1 MNPNR
6 SIPEMPKSVVAQIA
20 SLSAIPMEK
29 LRTLWKELHGTEA
42 PHHIRGFLEKRIAY
56 RLQEA
61 EYRKQDPALLN
72 RNERRI
78 DALIRTGRV
87 AKRDED
93 FKPLPGTVLSRVYL
107 DEEHQV
113 TVRADGQYEYRG
125 NLFRSLSMVAREI
138 TGTQWSGPL
147 FFGLK
152 KSGKSNK
159 NKTRRAS
166 R

>member
-1 MNPNR
+1 MNPNQA
-6 SIPEMPKSVVAQIA
+6 IPEMPKGVVTQIA
-20 SLSAIPMEK
+20 SLSAMPMEK

-61 EYRKQDPALLN
+61 EYRKQDPVLLN

-78 DALIRTGRV
+78 DALVRTGQV

-93 FKPLPGTVLSRVYL
+93 LKPLPGTVLSRVYL
-107 DEEHQV
+107 DEEHRV
-113 TVRADGQYEYRG
+113 TVRGDGQYEYKG
-125 NLFRSLSMVAREI
+125 QLFRSLSKVAREI

-152 KSGKSNK
+152 KSGKNK
-159 NKTRRAS
+159 SRRAGT
-166 R
+166 

>member
-1 MNPNR
+1 MNHEHPV
-6 SIPEMPKSVVAQIA
+6 PQMPKSVLAQIA
-20 SLSAIPMEK
+20 SLPVMPMEK
-29 LRTLWKELHGTEA
+29 LRTLWRELHGSDA

-93 FKPLPGTVLSRVYL
+93 FKPLPGTVLSRIYL
-107 DEEHQV
+107 DEEHRV

-125 NLFRSLSMVAREI
+125 RLFRSLSMVAREI

-152 KSGKSNK
+152 KSGKK
-159 NKTRRAS
+159 KRAGK
-166 R
+166 

>member
-1 MNPNR
+1 MNPNQ
-6 SIPEMPKSVVAQIA
+6 PVPQMPRSVVAQIA
-20 SLSAIPMEK
+20 GLSAMPMEK
-29 LRTLWKELHGTEA
+29 LRALWKELHGADA

-56 RLQEA
+56 RLQES
-61 EYRKQDPALLN
+61 ECRKQDPVLLN

-78 DALIRTGRV
+78 EALVRTGRV

-107 DEEHQV
+107 DEEHRV

-125 NLFRSLSMVAREI
+125 RLFRSLSMVAREI

-152 KSGKSNK
+152 KPGK
-159 NKTRRAS
+159 NKPLRTGA
-166 R
+166 

>member
-1 MNPNR
+1 VNPNQPVPQMPR
-6 SIPEMPKSVVAQIA
+6 SVIAQIA
-20 SLSAIPMEK
+20 GLSAMPMEK
-29 LRTLWKELHGTEA
+29 LRALWKELHGTEA
-42 PHHIRGFLEKRIAY
+42 PHHIRGFLEKRIAC

-61 EYRKQDPALLN
+61 EYRKQDPVLLN

-78 DALIRTGRV
+78 DALVQTGRV

-107 DEEHQV
+107 DEEHRV

-125 NLFRSLSMVAREI
+125 RVLRSLSMVAREI

-152 KSGKSNK
+152 KAGVKKS
-159 NKTRRAS
+159 RRAGA
-166 R
+166 

>member
-1 MNPNR
+1 MNPNHPVPQMPR
-6 SIPEMPKSVVAQIA
+6 STLAQIA
-20 SLSAIPMEK
+20 SLSVMPMEK
-29 LRTLWKELHGTEA
+29 LRALWKELHGSEA

-61 EYRKQDPALLN
+61 EYRKQDPVLLN

-107 DEEHQV
+107 DEEHRV

-125 NLFRSLSMVAREI
+125 HLFRSLSMVAREI

-152 KSGKSNK
+152 KCGK
-159 NKTRRAS
+159 NKKRKAGR
-166 R
+166 

>member
-1 MNPNR
+1 MNQDHPV
-6 SIPEMPKSVVAQIA
+6 PQMPKSVLAQIGG
-20 SLSAIPMEK
+20 LSVMPMEK
-29 LRTLWKELHGTEA
+29 LRALWKELHGSEP

-61 EYRKQDPALLN
+61 EYRKQDPVLLN

-93 FKPLPGTVLSRVYL
+93 FKPLPGTVLSRVYI
-107 DEEHQV
+107 DEEHRV

-125 NLFRSLSMVAREI
+125 RLFRSLSMVAREI

-152 KSGKSNK
+152 KSGKK
-159 NKTRRAS
+159 QRAGK
-166 R
+166 

>member
-1 MNPNR
+1 MIANQN
-6 SIPEMPKSVVAQIA
+6 IPQMPRSVVARIA
-20 SLSAIPMEK
+20 GLSAMPMEK
-29 LRTLWKELHGTEA
+29 LRALWKELHGSDA

-61 EYRKQDPALLN
+61 EYRKADPVLLN
-72 RNERRI
+72 RNARRI
-78 DALIRTGRV
+78 DALVRTGRV

-107 DEEHQV
+107 DEEHRV

-125 NLFRSLSMVAREI
+125 RLFRSLSMVAREI

-152 KSGKSNK
+152 KAGKR
-159 NKTRRAS
+159 KTRRTGT
-166 R
+166 

>member
-1 MNPNR
+1 MNPNQP
-6 SIPEMPKSVVAQIA
+6 IPQMPRSVVAQIA
-20 SLSAIPMEK
+20 GLSALPMEK
-29 LRTLWKELHGTEA
+29 LRLLWKELHGSDA

-56 RLQEA
+56 RLQES
-61 EYRKQDPALLN
+61 EYRKQDPVLLN

-78 DALIRTGRV
+78 DALLRTGRV

-107 DEEHQV
+107 DEEHRV

-125 NLFRSLSMVAREI
+125 RLFRSLSMVAREI

-152 KSGKSNK
+152 KAGKR
-159 NKTRRAS
+159 KTRRAGA
-166 R
+166 

>member
-1 MNPNR
+1 MPR
-6 SIPEMPKSVVAQIA
+6 STLAQIA
-20 SLSAIPMEK
+20 SLSVMPMEK
-29 LRTLWKELHGTEA
+29 LRALWKELHGSKA

-61 EYRKQDPALLN
+61 EYRKQDPVLLN

-107 DEEHQV
+107 DEEHRV

-125 NLFRSLSMVAREI
+125 RLFRSLSMVAREI

-152 KSGKSNK
+152 KCGK
-159 NKTRRAS
+159 NKKRRPG